1 MTPSAV
7 YERPLSMADLGY
19 ISFGYRSTD
28 LDQDISQCVIE
39 GKGVIDDAELQR
51 AVSVVANAL
60 PACQCVLTG
69 KARARRWRAEGPL
82 PEVRTIHRDWD
93 GHYREDLDF
102 LERTFDLCRGPVAE
116 IVQVVSSN
124 TFLVFRIHHAVMD
137 GMAMSEFV
145 RAFFKA
151 LRHEALENFYS
162 TYTLENLVETKIR
175 QKQLPP
181 LKRAV
186 TPLGNRHLPSGRRP
200 RQREWRRIKV
210 KINDKMA
217 LPVLA
222 VELARL
228 AREVESGPVR
238 FSLPINLR
246 RHVPQEKTSAN
257 LVGIIK
263 VDIDENETARSF
275 VKKTNAML
283 REDLDLP
290 SERELKGNQF
300 FKTLPLPI
308 LRLIGKLLLFLVF
321 RSKFFNTSGTLSSL
335 GKIDLSQL
343 SSKDFEAQ
351 TFFSISISPTGSP
364 LFAAICSS
372 GNEAEIT
379 LSATKQMVTEDRLL
393 KLTTRLRAQIEG
405 LTHPASA

>member
-1 MTPSAV
+1 MTASAV
-7 YERPLSMADLGY
+7 FERPLSMADLGY

-28 LDQDISQCVIE
+28 IDQDVSQSVIE

-51 AVSVVANAL
+51 AVSVVAKAL
-60 PACQCVLTG
+60 PACQFVLTG
-69 KARARRWRAEGPL
+69 TARARHWKAAGPL

-116 IVQVVSSN
+116 VVQIVSSK

-137 GMAMSEFV
+137 GMGMSEFV
-145 RAFFKA
+145 RAFFRA

-175 QKQLPP
+175 QTQSQP

-222 VELARL
+222 VVLAKL
-228 AREVESGPVR
+228 AREVECGPIR

-246 RHVPQEKTSAN
+246 RHVPHEKTSAN

-263 VDIDENETARSF
+263 VDVDENETARSF

-283 REDLDLP
+283 REELDLP
-290 SERELKGNQF
+290 SEREIKGHNF
-300 FKTLPLPI
+300 FKTLPLPL
-308 LRLIGKLLLFLVF
+308 LRLIGKMLLFLVF

-335 GKIDLSQL
+335 GKIPLDQL
-343 SSKDFEAQ
+343 SCDSFEAQ
-351 TFFSISISPTGSP
+351 TFFAISISPTGSP

-372 GNEAEIT
+372 GSEAEIT
-379 LSATKQMVTEDRLL
+379 LSATKQMAAEDKLL
-393 KLTTRLRAQIEG
+393 KLAERVKAQFE
-405 LTHPASA
+405 TFT